1 MSSSVPFVYF
11 LVYQIAHAH
20 TIHILQYHDV
30 GWKRAMGFPGK
41 HNWKLA
47 HSASAALLKLCP
59 HSLLFFIFS
68 KNVKTQI
75 IKHNWKL
82 LIISYHA
89 VFYLYI
95 HLVAFNCPL
104 LSIVRMVSFPEHC
117 AFWFW
122 VVHANGTKADEA
134 IQINVFKASW
144 KQTIQKCL
152 SWSHCI
158 DSTLL
163 KNINI
168 RKYQLN
174 SFHLKSVVKINNKR
188 KQLTNFELVSSTVR
202 VASFNFF
209 IQIWTT

>member
-1 MSSSVPFVYF
+1 M
-11 LVYQIAHAH
+11 
-20 TIHILQYHDV
+20 
-30 GWKRAMGFPGK
+30 
-41 HNWKLA
+41 
-47 HSASAALLKLCP
+47 
-59 HSLLFFIFS
+59 
-68 KNVKTQI
+68 
-75 IKHNWKL
+75 IKIRYGYN
-82 LIISYHA
+82 A

-95 HLVAFNCPL
+95 HLVVFYCPL
-104 LSIVRMVSFPEHC
+104 LSIFRMVSFPWHC

-122 VVHANGTKADEA
+122 VVHTNGTKADEA
-134 IQINVFKASW
+134 IQVNVFRAFW
-144 KQTIQKCL
+144 KQTIRKCL

-188 KQLTNFELVSSTVR
+188 KQLTNFEQVSSTVR